1 MRLFDA
7 KKASVRHSR
16 QFNTHISSK
25 QWPFSGCVE
34 LTVSTAE
41 QTNVF
46 NWRFLCRI
54 DAFFIISSSFI
65 FYIKVFILQLYFST
79 SICKWIFNQFKPRAV
94 STGASVNL
102 SSQCNFGVKING
114 PSGSFASLA
123 VKFFD
128 RFWNEHFLWSHRN
141 WRKEIEVWGFAWFW

>member
-1 MRLFDA
+1 MRLFNT
-7 KKASVRHSR
+7 KKRLFDTPASS
-16 QFNTHISSK
+16 THTSVQNNDSC
-25 QWPFSGCVE
+25 QGV
-34 LTVSTAE
+34 L
-41 QTNVF
+41 
-46 NWRFLCRI
+46 NWRFLLLNRRMCWT
-54 DAFFIISSSFI
+54 DAFFISSSFI

-141 WRKEIEVWGFAWFW
+141 WRKEIEVWVFVWFW